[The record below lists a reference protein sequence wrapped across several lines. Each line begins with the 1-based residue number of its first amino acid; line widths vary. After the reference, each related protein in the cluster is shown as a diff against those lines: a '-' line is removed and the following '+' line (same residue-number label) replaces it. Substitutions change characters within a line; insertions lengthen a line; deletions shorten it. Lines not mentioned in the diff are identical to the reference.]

1 MKGTEKAHLFKTGQ
15 YGKLYITSGSHA
27 RGRTLRIQVL
37 PDGELAIQNGSQNT
51 CLNKNAVMVYDVVSG
66 QRGWTEAYGWLHK
79 GKWQEDFEKLVDE
92 LENKNNILEKKSIES
107 KSNSEKQEK
116 QRINNLLEKY

>member
-37 PDGELAIQNGSQNT
+37 PDGEKAIPNGSQNT
-51 CLNKNAVMVYDVVSG
+51 CLNKNAVTVYDVVSG
-66 QRGWTEAYGWLHK
+66 QRGWTEVYGWLHK
-79 GKWQEDFEKLVDE
+79 GKWQEDFKKLVDE
-92 LENKNNILEKKSIES
+92 LENKNKLLKKKSAES
-107 KSNSEKQEK
+107 KSNSEKTESE
-116 QRINNLLEKY
+116 RIKNLLERY